1 VTDGAREAGPT
12 FADVGE
18 DGVLRRILPLLPPG
32 RATLLGPGDDAAVL
46 AAPDG
51 RVVASTDLMV
61 QDRDFRLDWST
72 AEDVGVK
79 AAAQNL
85 ADVAAMGAVPTAL
98 LVSLVA
104 PPATPVAWAEG
115 LARGLALGC
124 AGSGTTVAGGDLSSG
139 PVLMV
144 SVTVLGDLEGREPV
158 TRSGARPGDVVA
170 VRGTLGRS
178 AAGLALLEAGRP
190 DVDPDLVRA
199 HLRPDTPVLAGREAA
214 LAGATAMIDVSDG
227 LLLDVGRIARASGVT
242 IDLDGDYG
250 YLAEQRRTL
259 SPVAQVLGPTEAE
272 EYPVA
277 HGWVVTGGEEHS
289 LVATFPSEA
298 AVPDGWERIGDVR
311 TLLDGWPQVMVDA
324 YWDDSAPGWDHFRG

>member
-1 VTDGAREAGPT
+1 MTDGAQEAGPT

-61 QDRDFRLDWST
+61 EHRDFRLDWSS

-104 PPATPVAWAEG
+104 PPSTPVAWAEG

-144 SVTVLGDLEGREPV
+144 SVTVLGDLEGRDPV
-158 TRSGARPGDVVA
+158 RRSGARPGDVVA

-178 AAGLALLEAGRP
+178 AAGLALLGAGRP

-199 HLRPDTPVLAGREAA
+199 HLRPDPPVLAGREAA

-227 LLLDVGRIARASGVT
+227 LLLDVGRVARASGVT

-250 YLAEQRRTL
+250 YLAEQRTTL
-259 SPVAQVLGPTEAE
+259 TAVAQRLLGGDDGSRL
-272 EYPVA
+272 A
-277 HGWVVTGGEEHS
+277 HLWTFTGGEEHA
-289 LVATFPSEA
+289 LVATFASESV
-298 AVPDGWERIGDVR
+298 VPDGWQRIGDVR
-311 TLLDGWPQVMVDA
+311 TLLDGWPQVLVDA
-324 YWDDSAPGWDHFRG
+324 YGDDAAAGWDHFRA

>member
-1 VTDGAREAGPT
+1 MTDGAQDPGPT

-32 RATLLGPGDDAAVL
+32 AATLLGPGDDAAVL

-104 PPATPVAWAEG
+104 PPSTPVAWAEG

-144 SVTVLGDLEGREPV
+144 SVTVLGDLEGRDPV
-158 TRSGARPGDVVA
+158 TRGGARPGDVVA

-199 HLRPDTPVLAGREAA
+199 HLRPDPPVLAGREAA

-242 IDLDGDYG
+242 VDVGGDDAILTARRSALRHAARDL
-250 YLAEQRRTL
+250 
-259 SPVAQVLGPTEAE
+259 VADEATADE
-272 EYPVA
+272 VA
-277 HGWVVTGGEEHS
+277 RGWVLSGGEEHA
-289 LVATFPSEA
+289 LLACFRDRIP
-298 AVPDGWERIGDVR
+298 PGWEPVGEVR
-311 TLLDGWPQVMVDA
+311 PGLVGWPAVFVDGHA
-324 YWDDSAPGWDHFRG
+324 WDGRSGWDHFRG

>member
-1 VTDGAREAGPT
+1 VPAGAQEVGPT

-61 QDRDFRLDWST
+61 EHRDFRLDWSS

-104 PPATPVAWAEG
+104 PPSTPVAWAEG

-144 SVTVLGDLEGREPV
+144 SVTVLGDLEGRDPV

-199 HLRPDTPVLAGREAA
+199 HLRPDPPVLAGREAA

-242 IDLDGDYG
+242 VDLDHGAGVWRHDG
-250 YLAEQRRTL
+250 RDVLAAAAT
-259 SPVAQVLGPTEAE
+259 ALGVDPD
-272 EYPVA
+272 V
-277 HGWVVTGGEEHS
+277 WLLTGGEEHS
-289 LVATFPSEA
+289 LAACFPSREH
-298 AVPDGWERIGDVR
+298 VPVGWDLVGEVLPSLEGLPPVV
-311 TLLDGWPQVMVDA
+311 LDGDDA
-324 YWDDSAPGWDHFRG
+324 WDGRAGWDHFRA